1 MSVRSS
7 EATETIDE
15 CNRVRWAAVA
25 DLEEPD
31 SAVAASEVSDRP
43 EPSVTIRHRH

>member
-15 CNRVRWAAVA
+15 SNRVRWAAVA
-25 DLEEPD
+25 DLEVPD
-31 SAVAASEVSDRP
+31 SAVAASEGSDRP